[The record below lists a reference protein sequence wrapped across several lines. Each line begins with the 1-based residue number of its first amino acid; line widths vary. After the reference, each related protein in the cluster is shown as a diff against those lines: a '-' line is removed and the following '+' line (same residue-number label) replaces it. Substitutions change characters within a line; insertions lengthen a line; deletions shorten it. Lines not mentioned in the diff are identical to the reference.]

1 MAEAAYQDI
10 NPVLSDIINRIR
22 TLESKYNL
30 LGERLLIVN
39 QNMLAQYKKNLPE
52 FKAINSD
59 IREIKSE
66 LFKLKEVI
74 KDLAKEMQFFATK
87 EDIKVLEKYINL
99 WNPIKFITEEELD
112 KILEEKLKTR
122 GKNARS
128 KK

>member
-1 MAEAAYQDI
+1 MAEATYQDI

-22 TLESKYNL
+22 ALEGKYNL
-30 LGERLLIVN
+30 LGERILIIN
-39 QNMLAQYKKNLPE
+39 QNMISQYKKSLPE
-52 FKAINSD
+52 IKAINSD
-59 IREIKSE
+59 IKEIKSE

-99 WNPIKFITEEELD
+99 WNPMKFITEEELD
-112 KILEEKLKTR
+112 TILDEKI
-122 GKNARS
+122 KNKR